1 MIVGNLW
8 RTQYDEQVNDV
19 CRYRVLMS
27 TSPLTPALQ
36 KSLYAFVADA
46 ALIFLFIFIGTRNH
60 DTNTDTAGVLST
72 TAPFLISLIV
82 GWCALR
88 AWKAP
93 RTITNGVGLWLFT
106 IIIGMLLRRYAFDDG
121 AAGAFIVVATI
132 FNAFTL
138 VGWRFIAEQLSE
150 RKASRG

>member
-1 MIVGNLW
+1 M
-8 RTQYDEQVNDV
+8 NDV
-19 CRYRVLMS
+19 YRYRVLMS
-27 TSPLTPALQ
+27 TTPAAPTLR
-36 KSLYAFVADA
+36 KSLYAFAADTV
-46 ALIFLFIFIGTRNH
+46 LIVLFIFIGTRNH

-72 TAPFLISLIV
+72 TAPFLIGLIV
-82 GWCALR
+82 GWCVLR
-88 AWKAP
+88 AWNAP
-93 RTITNGVGLWLFT
+93 RKVSNGVGVWLIT
-106 IIIGMLLRRYAFDDG
+106 VIVGMLLRRFAFDDG

>member
-1 MIVGNLW
+1 MGNLW
-8 RTQYDEQVNDV
+8 RTQHDEQVNDV

-46 ALIFLFIFIGTRNH
+46 AFIFLFIFIGTRNH

-72 TAPFLISLIV
+72 TAPFLIGLIV

-93 RTITNGVGLWLFT
+93 RTIANGVGLWLFT
-106 IIIGMLLRRYAFDDG
+106 IVIGMLLRRFAFDDG
-121 AAGAFIVVATI
+121 VAGAFIVVATI

-138 VGWRFIAEQLSE
+138 VGWRFIAEQLGE
-150 RKASRG
+150 RKTSRG

>member
-1 MIVGNLW
+1 MGNLW
-8 RTQYDEQVNDV
+8 RTEYDEQVNDV

-27 TSPLTPALQ
+27 TTPATPALR

-46 ALIFLFIFIGTRNH
+46 AFIFLFIFIGTRNH
-60 DTNTDTAGVLST
+60 DTDTDTAGVFST
-72 TAPFLISLIV
+72 AAPFLIAQLV
-82 GWCALR
+82 GWCALQV
-88 AWKAP
+88 WKAP
-93 RTITNGVGLWLFT
+93 HKVANGVGLWL
-106 IIIGMLLRRYAFDDG
+106 IAIVIGMLLRHFAFDKG
-121 AAGAFIVVATI
+121 TAGAFVVVATI

>member
-1 MIVGNLW
+1 MSL
-8 RTQYDEQVNDV
+8 
-19 CRYRVLMS
+19 S
-27 TSPLTPALQ
+27 TSSPHERHIA
-36 KSLYAFVADA
+36 YAFIADA
-46 ALIFLFIFIGTRNH
+46 AFIFLFIFIGTRNH
-60 DTNTDTAGVLST
+60 DTDTDTAGVLST
-72 TAPFLISLIV
+72 ATPFLIGLIV

-93 RTITNGVGLWLFT
+93 RTIANGVGLWLFT
-106 IIIGMLLRRYAFDDG
+106 IVIGMLLRRFAFDDG

>member
-1 MIVGNLW
+1 
-8 RTQYDEQVNDV
+8 
-19 CRYRVLMS
+19 MS
-27 TSPLTPALQ
+27 TSPLTPALR
-36 KSLYAFVADA
+36 KSLYAFIADA
-46 ALIFLFIFIGTRNH
+46 AFIFLFIFIGTRNH
-60 DTNTDTAGVLST
+60 DTNTNTAGVLST
-72 TAPFLISLIV
+72 AAPFLIGLIV

-93 RTITNGVGLWLFT
+93 RTVANGIGLWLFT
-106 IIIGMLLRRYAFDDG
+106 IVIGMLLRHFAFDDG
-121 AAGAFIVVATI
+121 TAGAFIVVATI